1 MSQSSTQVPLSTPE
15 LKGTA
20 TGTRRQN
27 TVDTEA
33 LEIEIDARTSEAL
46 GREME
51 KRALSPY
58 DDTERAINEAA
69 RVFYSHMDAGI
80 LSQIHRFVMDP
91 GSLSILKL
99 LNLPLDST
107 LPPTPADG
115 QNVDAKLTYGTEG
128 VLLGIG
134 RTLGHPY
141 GFKKEKKGKI
151 IQQVCPVP
159 KSAHQL
165 SNEGSLEDLGMHVEN
180 SFSEF
185 RPHYL
190 VLFCLRGDRDHKAKT
205 RLASGKAIASRLSPE
220 DLAAARA
227 PEFRIQAP
235 TSFAVREGEHLYS
248 ENTPILFG
256 PDDYLEL
263 RLDLAPFTEFLTKR
277 AEKAFLAIQE
287 AIKEPG
293 VVLDVDMQPGQALL
307 LANRKVS
314 HGRTV
319 FAPRYDGQDRWLQ
332 RMFTISD
339 PWSMRA
345 NVDERLRVV

>member
-1 MSQSSTQVPLSTPE
+1 LARSDAASAPSAGRGR
-15 LKGTA
+15 GTA
-20 TGTRRQN
+20 VN
-27 TVDTEA
+27 TEA
-33 LEIEIDARTSEAL
+33 LELELDARTSEVL
-46 GREME
+46 GAEME

-58 DDTERAINEAA
+58 DDTERAILEAA
-69 RVFYSHMDAGI
+69 RVFYSRMDAKVLASI
-80 LSQIHRFVMDP
+80 ERFVMDP
-91 GSLSILKL
+91 GSLSILRL
-99 LNLPLDST
+99 SNLPLDSV

-115 QNVDAKLTYGTEG
+115 QSIEAKLTYATEG

-141 GFKKEKKGKI
+141 AFKKEKKGKI

-165 SNEGSLEDLGMHVEN
+165 SNEGSLADLGMHVEN

-190 VLFCLRGDRDHKAKT
+190 VLFCLRGDRDHAAKT

-220 DLAAARA
+220 HLAAARA
-227 PEFRIQAP
+227 PEFLIQAP
-235 TSFAVREGEHLYS
+235 TSFAVREGEKLYS
-248 ENTPILFG
+248 EPTPMLFG
-256 PDDYLEL
+256 PEEYPEL

-277 AEKAFLAIQE
+277 AEEAFAAIQE
-287 AIKEPG
+287 AIAEPG
-293 VVLDVDMQPGQALL
+293 VVLDVDLQPGQALL

-319 FAPRYDGQDRWLQ
+319 FNPRYDGQDRWLQ

-339 PWSMRA
+339 PWQMRA